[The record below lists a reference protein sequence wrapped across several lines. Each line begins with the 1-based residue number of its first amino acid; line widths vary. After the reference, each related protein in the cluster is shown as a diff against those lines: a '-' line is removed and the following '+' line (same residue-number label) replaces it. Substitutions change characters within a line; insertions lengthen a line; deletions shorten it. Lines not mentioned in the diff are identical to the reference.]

1 MLFTAF
7 CFMCLLF
14 SCEHDDSDIIQPTNH
29 VLLVYMGGD
38 NNLSDETYEKLDAIC
53 TGWKAH
59 HTNHLLIYMDA
70 NNATPSLIEIIK
82 ENGSNTKKIIEN
94 YEEENS
100 ASSEVFAR
108 VVQKVKT
115 LYPAQSYG
123 LIVFSHA
130 SGWLPEG
137 SLNRPKSVIIDQKR
151 EMELK
156 DFANAIPDNMLDYI
170 VFEACFMSGIEVAYE
185 LKDKADYIV
194 ASAAEIVSPGFTP
207 TYPYAIN
214 RLFENGHNLTG
225 FTDDVF
231 GYFNAQQDYKNSGT
245 FSVIKTSKLDELA
258 RFVRNN
264 CDLNKEVNIKD
275 IQRFDRY
282 SYILFF
288 DFEDYYSRLL
298 ETEIQQQ
305 ELKELISNCVI
316 HKVSTKNFMIQ
327 SNGFEIKKY
336 SGLTTYIKQERFP
349 VLNEKYKDLEWS
361 KALTD

>member
-1 MLFTAF
+1 MY
-7 CFMCLLF
+7 LLP
-14 SCEHDDSDIIQPTNH
+14 SCGHDDSDIIQPTNH

-59 HTNHLLIYMDA
+59 YTNHLLIYMDA
-70 NNATPSLIEIIK
+70 SDTTPSLIEIKK
-82 ENGSNTKKIIEN
+82 ENGSNIKKIIEN

-100 ASSEVFAR
+100 ASSEVFTR
-108 VVQKVKT
+108 VIQKVKT

-137 SLNRPKSVIIDQKR
+137 ALNRPKSVIIDQKR

-156 DFANAIPDNMLDYI
+156 DFANAIPNQAFDYI
-170 VFEACFMSGIEVAYE
+170 IFEACFMSGIEVAYE
-185 LKDKADYIV
+185 LKDKTDYII
-194 ASAAEIVSPGFTP
+194 ASSAEIVSPGFTP

-214 RLFENGHNLTG
+214 RLFEKNHNLTG

-231 GYFNAQQDYKNSGT
+231 GYFNAQQDYKNSAT
-245 FSVIKTSKLDELA
+245 FSIIKTSGLGELA
-258 RFVRNN
+258 KFVRDN
-264 CDLNKEVNIKD
+264 CNPDKEVNIND

-282 SYILFF
+282 SYVLFF

-298 ETEIQQQ
+298 GTNAQQ
-305 ELKELISNCVI
+305 EELKQLINNCVVY
-316 HKVSTKNFMIQ
+316 KVSTKNFMIK
-327 SNGFEIKKY
+327 SDGFEIKKH
-336 SGLTTYIKQERFP
+336 SGLTTYIKQEKFP
-349 VLNEKYKDLEWS
+349 VLNEKYNDLKWS
-361 KALTD
+361 KALKD